1 MSRCSYLLKIIITAL
16 LLLAGTIINYQTERT
31 IIYILSIYIIII
43 SIIDINFK
51 SLPFGIL
58 TLLLLIYFPLA
69 PKINI
74 LIKIIYAISVIL
86 LLIYSISEKNRYIIK
101 NNFLYNYK
109 KKLRKKMFCKELLPK
124 VREYNEE
131 MYKKTYSEQRS
142 INDRVKKDLEEVYMY
157 GKSKFY
163 GFKRRRALF
172 PLSFKNYDFIFA
184 IVSIIYFSIL
194 YFFWR

>member
-31 IIYILSIYIIII
+31 FIYILSIYIIIV

-51 SLPFGIL
+51 SLPLGIL

-86 LLIYSISEKNRYIIK
+86 LLIYSISKKNRYVIK
-101 NNFLYNYK
+101 NN
-109 KKLRKKMFCKELLPK
+109 
-124 VREYNEE
+124 
-131 MYKKTYSEQRS
+131 
-142 INDRVKKDLEEVYMY
+142 
-157 GKSKFY
+157 
-163 GFKRRRALF
+163 
-172 PLSFKNYDFIFA
+172 
-184 IVSIIYFSIL
+184 
-194 YFFWR
+194 